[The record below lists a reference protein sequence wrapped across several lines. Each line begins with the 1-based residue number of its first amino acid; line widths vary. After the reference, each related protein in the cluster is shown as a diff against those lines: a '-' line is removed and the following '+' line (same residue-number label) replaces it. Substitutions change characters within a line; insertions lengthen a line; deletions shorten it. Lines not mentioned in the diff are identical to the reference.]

1 MTKMSQAQARAVSGG
16 GFFSSLFKFLTGS
29 AVLGDP
35 VVGGSLV
42 AGDTVRAS
50 FKHSCY

>member
-35 VVGGSLV
+35 VVGGSIV
-42 AGDTVRAS
+42 AGGTTRAS
-50 FKHSCY
+50 FKQSYF